1 MIEREDY
8 GKVQVQL
15 QSFLAERFDEVAVQ
29 IGDDVHYPGTNVVVT
44 SPSFAGLLP
53 EQRFSHVVRAIPLGF
68 YEQYLRGGVVW
79 FELAPGERAGDLMKM
94 PRSEDIAEEEEDIF
108 ERLVAICFFEELQA
122 RFCAGPRE
130 ASKDDFRLSREVL
143 VGAGLE
149 KGEVTRA
156 CLFFIRQGAYCDAQ
170 VLVDLVPK
178 LAAEYA
184 A

>member
-15 QSFLAERFDEVAVQ
+15 QSFLAERFDDVVVE
-29 IGDDVHYPGTNVVVT
+29 IGDNVHYPGTNIVVT
-44 SPSFAGLLP
+44 SSSFAGLLP
-53 EQRFSHVVRAIPLGF
+53 EQRFSHAVRAIPLGF

-94 PRSEDIAEEEEDIF
+94 PRSDDIVEEEEDIF
-108 ERLVAICFFEELQA
+108 ERLGATRFFEELQA
-122 RFCAGPRE
+122 RSCAGPRE
-130 ASKDDFRLSREVL
+130 ASSDDFGLSREVL
-143 VGAGLE
+143 AGAGLE
-149 KGEVTRA
+149 REEVTRA